1 MNFNRIYG
9 IIISLTFLAW
19 TLIFVLSPQPKYQAI
34 NNITI
39 PKLFQSDVIIVD
51 SPNIKLMEVKDIE
64 LEVDTNDKIPSAKD
78 QVTGLD
84 LNFYVYKIGA
94 FGAQVTVSNLVEAYN
109 NAGFPAFTQKNK
121 TNKNLTNILVG
132 PFASEGDI
140 KANQEL
146 LNQIA
151 GIQAGEVLTWNP

>member
-1 MNFNRIYG
+1 
-9 IIISLTFLAW
+9 
-19 TLIFVLSPQPKYQAI
+19 
-34 NNITI
+34 
-39 PKLFQSDVIIVD
+39 
-51 SPNIKLMEVKDIE
+51 MEY
-64 LEVDTNDKIPSAKD
+64 
-78 QVTGLD
+78 
-84 LNFYVYKIGA
+84 LNFLNIIK
-94 FGAQVTVSNLVEAYN
+94 EE
-109 NAGFPAFTQKNK
+109 FPLLYLK